1 MTAASLGLVDGLA
14 GAVLSAGVAL
24 GLVWLAG
31 AVALQAPQAR
41 GLRDDIQRSSILR
54 ALNDVL
60 PPSGPILN
68 ALARFDPFPR
78 IDGPPVDL
86 PAPRAAIARDPD
98 VRAAARGV
106 VKIQGTACGLGVEG
120 SGWIARDGLVVT
132 NAHVVAGQSD
142 TTVQLGG
149 SGPEPPRAR
158 RRLRPPRR
166 HRDPARRR
174 ASAGGR
180 CRSPPTRAA
189 ARRGRSSASRRT
201 APTTCAPGAWGPR
214 AR

>member
-1 MTAASLGLVDGLA
+1 M
-14 GAVLSAGVAL
+14 AL

-86 PAPRAAIARDPD
+86 PAPRRGDRPRPRGARGG
-98 VRAAARGV
+98 RAAWSRSRGPPAGWASRAR
-106 VKIQGTACGLGVEG
+106 AG
-120 SGWIARDGLVVT
+120 SPRDGLVVT
-132 NAHVVAGQSD
+132 NAHVVAGQDD

-149 SGPEPPRAR
+149 GGAQRWPRTRSSSTRTTTSPSCASTASAGARCAIASDPRSGASGAILGFPQNGPYDVRAGAPGRPRAR
-158 RRLRPPRR
+158 
-166 HRDPARRR
+166 
-174 ASAGGR
+174 
-180 CRSPPTRAA
+180 
-189 ARRGRSSASRRT
+189 
-201 APTTCAPGAWGPR
+201 
-214 AR
+214 